1 MHCHGL
7 NPAGCGRARR
17 PCSPSW
23 ARCCA
28 CWRARRTIPARPAQA
43 ARGARRA
50 RSCTPALRS
59 MCASEGLA
67 CGLAVS
73 LSVCRSVV
81 LGPCLDREKQGQ
93 VRSSADPTKVM
104 QPQAPAQLHV
114 LCSSATARAHRAAA
128 ERLRRRQ
135 VLELLR
141 AVLAV
146 GIEVAGPPVPAR
158 PLPLYTYCIIV
169 HELLQVSRMC
179 FTCHVG
185 PCNVLAWPL
194 CGHAQFHVVVAISS
208 FATFSLRQ
216 LSAVRRKCTKDIS
229 WTCPWSIT
237 PAQVTGATISG
248 SGP

>member
-1 MHCHGL
+1 
-7 NPAGCGRARR
+7 
-17 PCSPSW
+17 
-23 ARCCA
+23 
-28 CWRARRTIPARPAQA
+28 
-43 ARGARRA
+43 
-50 RSCTPALRS
+50 

-146 GIEVAGPPVPAR
+146 GIEVAGPPPVPAV
-158 PLPLYTYCIIV
+158 LPL
-169 HELLQVSRMC
+169 
-179 FTCHVG
+179 
-185 PCNVLAWPL
+185 
-194 CGHAQFHVVVAISS
+194 
-208 FATFSLRQ
+208 Q
-216 LSAVRRKCTKDIS
+216 LMLHDHT
-229 WTCPWSIT
+229 
-237 PAQVTGATISG
+237 
-248 SGP
+248 